1 MELKICITFALAIE
15 KVVSIGPW
23 CNGNTP
29 VFGTVIQGSSPC
41 GPTEKTPHFEEFFIG
56 VNSKSQIHLNRT
68 FLLDFKC
75 YHWSFCVVY

>member
-1 MELKICITFALAIE
+1 MSYICTRNR
-15 KVVSIGPW
+15 KGCMGIGPW

-41 GPTEKTPHFEEFFIG
+41 GPTKKTPQFEEFFIG
-56 VNSKSQIHLNRT
+56 INLKNPIHLNRI